1 MVDLYYIFIGEY
13 MISREGFKKAIKAI
27 EEQQDLMNKLDDIN
41 FMGLATDIAE
51 NGLIDTLISVL
62 EESFNLYTDPRCGS
76 TLSWWIYETKEDKSN
91 AIIYVD
97 EDGNE
102 EAIKLDTVDKLYDYL
117 VEEGIRHDRENN

>member
-27 EEQQDLMNKLDDIN
+27 EEQQDLIDKLDDIN

-62 EESFNLYTDPRCGS
+62 EESFNLYTDPHLGS
-76 TLSWWIYETKEDKSN
+76 TLSWWIYETKDDKSN
-91 AIIYVD
+91 AILYDD
-97 EDGNE
+97 EE
-102 EAIKLDTVDKLYDYL
+102 VIKLDTVDKLYDYL
-117 VEEGIRHDRENN
+117 IEEGVRHDKENN

>member
-1 MVDLYYIFIGEY
+1 MKSGLYYIFIGEY

-27 EEQQDLMNKLDDIN
+27 EEQQSLMEKLDEIN

-62 EESFNLYTDPRCGS
+62 EESFNLYTDPRLGS
-76 TLSWWIYETKEDKSN
+76 TLSWWIYETKDDKSN
-91 AIIYVD
+91 AILYDD
-97 EDGNE
+97 EE
-102 EAIKLDTVDKLYDYL
+102 VIKLDTVDKLYDYL

>member
-13 MISREGFKKAIKAI
+13 MISRDGFKKAIKAI
-27 EEQQDLMNKLDDIN
+27 EEQQSLMEKLDDIN

-62 EESFNLYTDPRCGS
+62 EESFNLYTDPHLGS
-76 TLSWWIYETKEDKSN
+76 TLSWWIYETKDDKSN
-91 AIIYVD
+91 AILYDD
-97 EDGNE
+97 EE
-102 EAIKLDTVDKLYDYL
+102 VIKLDTVDKLYDYL

>member
-27 EEQQDLMNKLDDIN
+27 EEQQSLMDKLDDIN
-41 FMGLATDIAE
+41 FRGLATDIAE
-51 NGLIDTLISVL
+51 NGLISTLISVL
-62 EESFNLYTDPRCGS
+62 EESFNLYTDPRYGS

-91 AIIYVD
+91 AVLYDD
-97 EDGNE
+97 EE
-102 EAIKLDTVDKLYDYL
+102 VIKLDTVDKLYDYL

>member
-1 MVDLYYIFIGEY
+1 MDLYYIFIGEY

-91 AIIYVD
+91 AILYDD
-97 EDGNE
+97 EE
-102 EAIKLDTVDKLYDYL
+102 VIKLDTVDKLYDYL
-117 VEEGIRHDRENN
+117 VEEGIRHDQEND

>member
-1 MVDLYYIFIGEY
+1 MKLDLYYIFIGED

-27 EEQQDLMNKLDDIN
+27 EEQHSLMEKLDDVN

-62 EESFNLYTDPRCGS
+62 EESFNLYTDTRYGS
-76 TLSWWIYETKEDKSN
+76 TLSWWIYETKDDKSN
-91 AIIYVD
+91 AILYDD
-97 EDGNE
+97 EE
-102 EAIKLDTVDKLYDYL
+102 VIKLDTVDKLYDYL

>member
-13 MISREGFKKAIKAI
+13 MISRDGFKKAIKAI
-27 EEQQDLMNKLDDIN
+27 EEQQSLMEKLDDIN

-62 EESFNLYTDPRCGS
+62 EESFNLYTDPHLGS
-76 TLSWWIYETKEDKSN
+76 TLSWWIYETKDDKSN
-91 AIIYVD
+91 AILYDD
-97 EDGNE
+97 EE
-102 EAIKLDTVDKLYDYL
+102 IIKLDTVDKLYDYL

>member
-27 EEQQDLMNKLDDIN
+27 EEQQSLMEKLDNIN
-41 FMGLATDIAE
+41 FRGLATDIAE

-91 AIIYVD
+91 AILYDD
-97 EDGNE
+97 EE
-102 EAIKLDTVDKLYDYL
+102 VIKLDTVDKLYDYL
-117 VEEGIRHDRENN
+117 VEEGIRHDQEND

>member
-1 MVDLYYIFIGEY
+1 MVDLYYIFNGEY

-27 EEQQDLMNKLDDIN
+27 EKQQSLMEKLYNIN

-91 AIIYVD
+91 AILYDD
-97 EDGNE
+97 EE
-102 EAIKLDTVDKLYDYL
+102 VIKLDTVDKLYDYL
-117 VEEGIRHDRENN
+117 VEEGIRHDQENN

>member
-62 EESFNLYTDPRCGS
+62 EESFNLYTDPRYGS
-76 TLSWWIYETKEDKSN
+76 TLSWWIYETKDDKSN

>member
-13 MISREGFKKAIKAI
+13 MISRDGFKKAIKSI
-27 EEQQDLMNKLDDIN
+27 EEQQSLMEKLDDIN

-62 EESFNLYTDPRCGS
+62 EESFNLYTDPHLGS
-76 TLSWWIYETKEDKSN
+76 TLSWWIYETKDDKSN
-91 AIIYVD
+91 AILYDD
-97 EDGNE
+97 EE
-102 EAIKLDTVDKLYDYL
+102 VIKLDTVDKLYDYL

>member
-1 MVDLYYIFIGEY
+1 MEGLYYIFIGEY

-27 EEQQDLMNKLDDIN
+27 EEQQSLMEKLDNIN

-62 EESFNLYTDPRCGS
+62 EESFNLYTDPRYGS

>member
-27 EEQQDLMNKLDDIN
+27 EEQQSLMEKLDDIN

-62 EESFNLYTDPRCGS
+62 EESFNLYTDPRYGS

-91 AIIYVD
+91 AILYDD
-97 EDGNE
+97 EE
-102 EAIKLDTVDKLYDYL
+102 VIKLDTVDKLYDYL

>member
-1 MVDLYYIFIGEY
+1 MKSGLYYIFIGEY

-27 EEQQDLMNKLDDIN
+27 EEQQSLMEKLDDIN

-62 EESFNLYTDPRCGS
+62 EESFNLYTDPHLGS
-76 TLSWWIYETKEDKSN
+76 TLSWWIYETKDDKSN
-91 AIIYVD
+91 AILYDD
-97 EDGNE
+97 EE
-102 EAIKLDTVDKLYDYL
+102 VIKLDTVDKLYDYL

>member
-1 MVDLYYIFIGEY
+1 MVDLYYIFNGEY

-27 EEQQDLMNKLDDIN
+27 EKQQSLMEKLYNIN
-41 FMGLATDIAE
+41 FMGLATDIEE

-91 AIIYVD
+91 AILYDD
-97 EDGNE
+97 EE
-102 EAIKLDTVDKLYDYL
+102 VIKLDTVDKLYDYL
-117 VEEGIRHDRENN
+117 VEEGIRHDQENN

>member
-1 MVDLYYIFIGEY
+1 MEGLYYIFIGEY

-27 EEQQDLMNKLDDIN
+27 EEQQSLMEKLDNIN

-62 EESFNLYTDPRCGS
+62 EESFNLYTDPRYGS
-76 TLSWWIYETKEDKSN
+76 TLSWWIYETKADKSN

>member
-27 EEQQDLMNKLDDIN
+27 EEQQDLMDKLDDIN

-62 EESFNLYTDPRCGS
+62 EESFNLYTDQSYGS
-76 TLSWWIYETKEDKSN
+76 TLSWWIYETKDDKSN
-91 AIIYVD
+91 AIIYDD
-97 EDGNE
+97 EE
-102 EAIKLDTVDKLYDYL
+102 VIKLDTVDKLYDYL
-117 VEEGIRHDRENN
+117 IEEGLRHDKENI

>member
-1 MVDLYYIFIGEY
+1 MVDLYYIFIGEC

-27 EEQQDLMNKLDDIN
+27 EEQQSLMDKLDNIN

-51 NGLIDTLISVL
+51 NGLIGTLISVL
-62 EESFNLYTDPRCGS
+62 EESFNLYTDPRYGS

-91 AIIYVD
+91 AVLYDD
-97 EDGNE
+97 EE
-102 EAIKLDTVDKLYDYL
+102 VIKLDTVDKLYDYL

>member
-91 AIIYVD
+91 AILYDD
-97 EDGNE
+97 EE
-102 EAIKLDTVDKLYDYL
+102 VIKLDTVDKLYDYL
-117 VEEGIRHDRENN
+117 VEEGIRHDQEND

>member
-76 TLSWWIYETKEDKSN
+76 TLSWWIYETKADKSD
-91 AIIYVD
+91 AILYDD
-97 EDGNE
+97 EE
-102 EAIKLDTVDKLYDYL
+102 VIKLDTVDKLYDYL
-117 VEEGIRHDRENN
+117 IEEGIRHAKEND

>member
-27 EEQQDLMNKLDDIN
+27 EEQQSLMEKLDGIN

-62 EESFNLYTDPRCGS
+62 EESFNLYTDPRYGS
-76 TLSWWIYETKEDKSN
+76 TLSWWIYETKDDKSN
-91 AIIYVD
+91 AIIYDD
-97 EDGNE
+97 EE
-102 EAIKLDTVDKLYDYL
+102 VIKLDTVDKLYDYL
-117 VEEGIRHDRENN
+117 IEEGLRHDKEND

>member
-27 EEQQDLMNKLDDIN
+27 EEQQSLMEKLDDIN

-62 EESFNLYTDPRCGS
+62 EESFNLYTDPRYGS
-76 TLSWWIYETKEDKSN
+76 TLSWWIYETKDDKSN
-91 AIIYVD
+91 AIIYDD
-97 EDGNE
+97 EE
-102 EAIKLDTVDKLYDYL
+102 VIKLDTVDKLYDYL
-117 VEEGIRHDRENN
+117 IEEGLRHDKEND

>member
-1 MVDLYYIFIGEY
+1 MKLDLYYIFIGEY

-27 EEQQDLMNKLDDIN
+27 EEQHSLMEKLDDVN

-62 EESFNLYTDPRCGS
+62 EESFNLYTDPRYGS

-91 AIIYVD
+91 AIIYDD
-97 EDGNE
+97 EE
-102 EAIKLDTVDKLYDYL
+102 VIKLDTVDKLYDYL
-117 VEEGIRHDRENN
+117 IGEGLRHDKENI

>member
-1 MVDLYYIFIGEY
+1 

-41 FMGLATDIAE
+41 FKGLATDIAE

-91 AIIYVD
+91 AILYDDKEV
-97 EDGNE
+97 
-102 EAIKLDTVDKLYDYL
+102 IKLDTVDKLYDYL

>member
-1 MVDLYYIFIGEY
+1 MDLYYIFNGEY

-27 EEQQDLMNKLDDIN
+27 EKQQSLMEKLYNIN

-91 AIIYVD
+91 AILYDD
-97 EDGNE
+97 EE
-102 EAIKLDTVDKLYDYL
+102 VIKLDTVDKLYDYL
-117 VEEGIRHDRENN
+117 VEEGIRHDQENN

>member
-1 MVDLYYIFIGEY
+1 

-62 EESFNLYTDPRCGS
+62 EESFNLYTDPRYGS
-76 TLSWWIYETKEDKSN
+76 TLSWWIYETKDDKSN

-117 VEEGIRHDRENN
+117 VEEGIRHDQEND